1 MYWQGCSQ
9 RSSASRLVF
18 WRSCL
23 YHLLCQRLPASGLPH
38 HLLTGHFRVDL
49 GGGHAAHASIG
60 HLPGP
65 SHHLSLL
72 RHLRLSLLELVRLLL
87 LLLLHGL
94 YVHAEHGLDHLL
106 QHDLFHL
113 GLRVLNADVFH
124 AALLGVHTGV
134 IEHNGGVGLL
144 RPIRRHVRRKLHFHA
159 QRRQVDLIRLED
171 VHLTGILLAR
181 LNG

>member
-38 HLLTGHFRVDL
+38 HLLTGHFRIDL
-49 GGGHAAHASIG
+49 GGGHAAHTGVG

-72 RHLRLSLLELVRLLL
+72 RHLRLSLLELVRLRLL
-87 LLLLHGL
+87 S
-94 YVHAEHGLDHLL
+94 
-106 QHDLFHL
+106 
-113 GLRVLNADVFH
+113 ADIFH

-134 IEHNGGVGLL
+134 IEHNGGVGFL